1 MMKSYIITGAILL
14 IGGGFLVFS
23 YVSNQSGESEGY
35 NNNDTVQYNQEEAIN
50 EPANDQG
57 QESENNNNV
66 VMTSENMTAIMKTNK
81 GEVKIEFFNQDA
93 PKTVENFAKL
103 AQDGFYN
110 GIKFH
115 RVIPG
120 FMVQGGDP
128 LTKDDSLKNTWGTGD
143 PGYKFEDE
151 IHANNKNNT
160 GTLAMA
166 NSGPNTNGSQFF
178 INVAD
183 NNFLDAKHT
192 VFGKVVEGMDVVH
205 VIVNVPTEGPDRPV
219 DAVVI
224 ESITIE
230 TN

>member
-14 IGGGFLVFS
+14 IGGGFLAFS
-23 YVSNQSGESEGY
+23 YFSNQSGQGEEESTEADQQEPI
-35 NNNDTVQYNQEEAIN
+35 NEDTTANQEDSVKE
-50 EPANDQG
+50 D
-57 QESENNNNV
+57 NNV
-66 VMTSENMTAIMKTNK
+66 ITPVGTTNMIAIMKTNK
-81 GEVKIEFFNQDA
+81 GELRIEFFGQDA
-93 PKTVENFAKL
+93 PKTVENFVKL

-128 LTKDDSLKNTWGTGD
+128 LTKDDSLKNSWGTGD

-151 IHANNKNNT
+151 IHANNRNNM

-192 VFGKVVEGMDVVH
+192 VFGKVVEGMDVVNA
-205 VIVNVPTEGPDRPV
+205 IVNVPTEGPDRPV

-230 TN
+230 AK